1 MRSILVLSLFL
12 GSRLYALPT
21 LYPDYFNKS
30 IRNNTGSNIMADS
43 ESSHRF
49 YVLPPNV
56 SFSKVKSLHT
66 VSANVGFCAEI
77 AKLQEYNLD
86 TVKLLNS
93 LKDKDVQ
100 FKIQIETENK
110 KLSSANEE
118 LSKYVLANN
127 LQEISALD
135 LKITQLEK
143 RLDHLYIIARSCNKE
158 CDAINSDI
166 QTSQLLRAELTT
178 RRFEL
183 SAGNVMLSNEYE
195 KKKSYV
201 ESLRKN
207 IESINTNWRE
217 LQRDLKD
224 LYADFSRMYDAHSLR
239 EGGKV
244 AIEYY
249 SGWDENVARL
259 QQDNPGYSF
268 EKIQTK
274 NASIKM
280 NAYSK
285 NMLVPGGAVMAF
297 DAGGIS
303 PNGALTLESFP
314 ANLNA
319 NVTLNLLGVCPLIH
333 PELFGFKNEDPMRAI
348 SYGLT
353 VAYEYPSRMKFDI
366 TAHYNMYRMYKIIK
380 SQGSSGGFFSSSSW
394 SNQEEEELFSDSFR
408 VDWNVQDDKIQIPYE
423 KKLAINADI
432 RRQMLSRLASF
443 LVMNDQSAKLGSIAQ
458 APATGATVLADSLN
472 KTCSSHVYCK
482 GASIVLNVLQ
492 AIFGSANNEQQIQQK
507 TDVNMMERYSDSSVV
522 MQPMLTTYR

>member
-1 MRSILVLSLFL
+1 MKFIIVLGLFAA
-12 GSRLYALPT
+12 GKLYALPT
-21 LYPDYFNKS
+21 LYPDYFNRS
-30 IRNNTGSNIMADS
+30 IRNNTSSNIVADS
-43 ESSHRF
+43 ESSSRY

-66 VSANVGFCAEI
+66 VSANVGFCTEI

-93 LKDKDVQ
+93 LKDKDIQ
-100 FKIQIETENK
+100 FKTQLDTENK
-110 KLSSANEE
+110 KLLSANEE

-135 LKITQLEK
+135 LKITQLER
-143 RLDHLYIIARSCNKE
+143 RLDNLYIIARNCNKE
-158 CDAINSDI
+158 CDAITSDI
-166 QTSQLLRAELTT
+166 QTTQLLRADLTT
-178 RRFEL
+178 KRFEL
-183 SAGNVMLSNEYE
+183 SSGNVMLSNEYE

-207 IESINTNWRE
+207 IESINTSWRD

-224 LYADFSRMYDAHSLR
+224 LYADFNRMYDVHAQR

-259 QQDNPGYSF
+259 NQDNPGYNF

-274 NASIKM
+274 NANIKM

-303 PNGALTLESFP
+303 PNGVLNLESFP

-319 NVTLNLLGVCPLIH
+319 NVTLNLLGVCPLLH
-333 PELFGFKNEDPMRAI
+333 PDLFGFKNEDPLRAI

-353 VAYEYPSRMKFDI
+353 VAYEYPTRMKFDI
-366 TAHYNMYRMYKIIK
+366 TARYNMYRMYKIFK
-380 SQGSSGGFFSSSSW
+380 SQGTSGGFFSSSSW
-394 SNQEEEELFSDSFR
+394 SNQEEEELFSDSFK
-408 VDWNVQDDKIQIPYE
+408 VDWSVQDEKIQIPLE

-432 RRQMLSRLASF
+432 RRQMMSRLASF
-443 LVMNDQSAKLGSIAQ
+443 LVMNDQSVKLGAAAG

-472 KTCSSHVYCK
+472 NACPTNVYCK

-492 AIFGSANNEQQIQQK
+492 AIFGSSSNEQQVRQK
-507 TDVNMMERYSDSSVV
+507 TDVNMVEHYSDSYVV
-522 MQPMLTTYR
+522 MQPMLSTYR